1 MVGKSAIQVF
11 IKKKRLVMKRRLGRY
26 VKGVLLFVKSVTLH
40 INVGKGLDLMV
51 DPPRIKRWS
60 LTRRGLRLFTS
71 LQHFIN
77 L

>member
-11 IKKKRLVMKRRLGRY
+11 IKKRLVMKRRLGRY

-40 INVGKGLDLMV
+40 INVDKGLDLMV
-51 DPPRIKRWS
+51 DPPRIKCWS